1 MKQTE
6 RKHDSVS
13 LEEFRNCMDAM
24 PTRYVAELAE
34 SELDVSDLQQENDN
48 AETWQ
53 NISNERHDSEKK
65 MHSLMRIFVGL
76 GGIAAAV
83 VLIFGIGVLVRS
95 SKPQVANEPN
105 ETTIPAE
112 STISSTE
119 STSVSSETTTMII
132 NTQTTRITNP
142 ATGGKPMPD
151 YKGMDFESVQ
161 DALRSESYSVE
172 SISYYSDDYPEGT
185 VVQTIPAAGD
195 FVPIGTKVLVYVSA
209 STNGG
214 AKESVPNFVGLQW
227 EEAVEVAKLYEI
239 NLIKENKRSD
249 EVPGTILS
257 QKLILD
263 TKVVA
268 GESCLVKVAVG
279 PFDGQY
285 DEVMKNLD
293 EEQVIHFPCE
303 PYTEVPA
310 DETWDVDAEKTGTA
324 ERKECFP
331 FLPDSAGD

>member
-24 PTRYVAELAE
+24 PTRYVSELAE

-53 NISNERHDSEKK
+53 STSSERHDSEKK

-132 NTQTTRITNP
+132 NTQTTRITN
-142 ATGGKPMPD
+142 
-151 YKGMDFESVQ
+151 Q
-161 DALRSESYSVE
+161 L
-172 SISYYSDDYPEGT
+172 
-185 VVQTIPAAGD
+185 
-195 FVPIGTKVLVYVSA
+195 
-209 STNGG
+209 
-214 AKESVPNFVGLQW
+214 
-227 EEAVEVAKLYEI
+227 
-239 NLIKENKRSD
+239 
-249 EVPGTILS
+249 
-257 QKLILD
+257 
-263 TKVVA
+263 
-268 GESCLVKVAVG
+268 C
-279 PFDGQY
+279 
-285 DEVMKNLD
+285 
-293 EEQVIHFPCE
+293 
-303 PYTEVPA
+303 
-310 DETWDVDAEKTGTA
+310 
-324 ERKECFP
+324 
-331 FLPDSAGD
+331 